1 MESFQITEKN
11 KMKFAGWSG
20 RSAKFVVV
28 EFALISTLLLFT
40 FKIWEN
46 YLVSQTSQL
55 PIQYLESKEI
65 VPDGSKEIPLVLAEE
80 TESVEQNENPSQTFN
95 SENFKLSE
103 VYFSGEPKM
112 ELNNIGQDLP
122 LEILKISG
130 RLVNDK
136 KEEKLSF
143 ILDWQSNRPC
153 ECTVDFSAQSE
164 KNSRSIEEEKPDYSH
179 SVALKPLDYSSVYSY
194 SISCKDDY
202 SSKWQSDKFV
212 FYTGV
217 KDMSLV
223 DLLTDSA
230 RDIFGWAMK

>member
-1 MESFQITEKN
+1 MGFFQITKKN
-11 KMKFAGWSG
+11 KIKLAGRGG
-20 RSAKFVVV
+20 RSAWFVVV
-28 EFALISTLLLFT
+28 EFALIFALFLFT
-40 FKIWEN
+40 FKIWDN
-46 YLVSQTSQL
+46 YLVSQSSQL
-55 PIQYLESKEI
+55 PIQYLESKEFI
-65 VPDGSKEIPLVLAEE
+65 PDSSKEIPLVLAEE
-80 TESVEQNENPSQTFN
+80 TESAGQNESPGQTFN

-103 VYFSGEPKM
+103 VYFSGEPRM
-112 ELNNIGQDLP
+112 EMNNIDQDLP

-153 ECTVDFSAQSE
+153 ECAVNFSAQSE

-179 SVALKPLDYSSVYSY
+179 SVALRPLDYSSVYSY

-212 FYTGV
+212 FYTGA

-230 RDIFGWAMK
+230 QDIFGWAMK